1 MWQWGGW
8 QQAGTDDLYLP
19 GQQPPCQQ
27 IISGKSNSITGPRLP
42 KRAAESKA
50 EPQPTSLNKLFPIA
64 WKSHTWNIS
73 ITSTKVK
80 LGGFLIV
87 CFRHLMSQNT
97 PLRKRCLLHP
107 DPVSPRLTYIQAR
120 RKGSSLNYI
129 LADPSATFIGPL
141 CLKSLKL
148 RPKIIVSVIYWSILS
163 AKIYLVGGS
172 LGSFDRRVAKW
183 PDLREVPARPDWRV
197 HLGDFFPC
205 WPTDKAIPGIRIEPE
220 SANIH
225 PWGKDVHPGPA
236 LEILDQ
242 SEQSEAMRTK
252 PTRRK
257 LNERSH
263 SYLGLR

>member
-1 MWQWGGW
+1 MKGSLKKPRKKEKSLRGQFENFQLFTKHCKAFHGNFDYLFTCFCLIFYFYWALQSVWQWGGW

-87 CFRHLMSQNT
+87 CYIHLMSQNT

-107 DPVSPRLTYIQAR
+107 DPVSPRLTYTQAR

-129 LADPSATFIGPL
+129 LAGPSVTFIDP
-141 CLKSLKL
+141 CVL
-148 RPKIIVSVIYWSILS
+148 RLILVLAS
-163 AKIYLVGGS
+163 
-172 LGSFDRRVAKW
+172 
-183 PDLREVPARPDWRV
+183 
-197 HLGDFFPC
+197 
-205 WPTDKAIPGIRIEPE
+205 
-220 SANIH
+220 
-225 PWGKDVHPGPA
+225 
-236 LEILDQ
+236 
-242 SEQSEAMRTK
+242 
-252 PTRRK
+252 
-257 LNERSH
+257 
-263 SYLGLR
+263 